1 MTMRRNRS
9 RGMLRVRARACG
21 NDMRV
26 FQEEIFGPVV
36 VVTSFRDEAEARAL
50 ANDTEFGL
58 GAGVWT
64 RDTHRAYRMGGG
76 IEAGRV

>member
-1 MTMRRNRS
+1 MRS
-9 RGMLRVRARACG
+9 RSGS
-21 NDMRV
+21 NDIRV
-26 FQEEIFGPVV
+26 FQEEVFGPVV

-64 RDTHRAYRMGGG
+64 RDTNRAYRMGGG